1 MKKGWKETGGMTE
14 GKEEGRE
21 ERERVRVKQ
30 GESSPDESD
39 QSFAVDGGGFPFL
52 SSFHKLP
59 VIHPFTES
67 ELQSE

>member
-1 MKKGWKETGGMTE
+1 MEKDRRDDGGE
-14 GKEEGRE
+14 RGRK
-21 ERERVRVKQ
+21 RGERVRVKQ